1 MASPA
6 RLGGAGRARL
16 RPSAAASVRAL
27 ARAAV
32 AVRWYATTL
41 MGDHDY
47 ARYVAHLARTHP
59 GTEPESEREYWR
71 SRHDG
76 STPQARCC

>member
-1 MASPA
+1 MRPPA
-6 RLGGAGRARL
+6 RLAGAVRARL
-16 RPSAAASVRAL
+16 LPTAAATVRAL

-47 ARYVAHLARTHP
+47 ERYVAHLARTHP
-59 GTEPESEREYWR
+59 GVEPETERAYWR
-71 SRHDG
+71 SRHDDA
-76 STPQARCC
+76 TPQARCC

>member
-6 RLGGAGRARL
+6 RLGGTVRARL
-16 RPSAAASVRAL
+16 RPAAAASVRAL
-27 ARAAV
+27 ARAAGG
-32 AVRWYATTL
+32 VRWYATTL

-59 GTEPESEREYWR
+59 GTAPETERAYWR
-71 SRHDG
+71 SRHDD